1 MDLIRVTVRG
11 RSRSIVCVLP
21 AKITAVLLY
30 VLQYTYMYAAKALSA
45 IDQMRESASQYSRDF
60 WLIGP

>member
-30 VLQYTYMYAAKALSA
+30 VLQYTYAAKALSA